1 MLKKMKVLVGVLA
14 FIFNLASLAT
24 AESSTPSKEEIA
36 KELANP
42 NTVLTSLKLQTMKPY
57 PTKASWRDKRIVND
71 DGSVD
76 LYFSQGA
83 GRQGAELDPK
93 CSRQGLILPLASL

>member
-1 MLKKMKVLVGVLA
+1 MLKKMKALVGVLA
-14 FIFNLASLAT
+14 LIFNLAPLST

-57 PTKASWRDKRIVND
+57 PTKANWRDKRIVND

-76 LYFSQGA
+76 LYFDQGA
-83 GRQGAELDPK
+83 GRQGAELDPN

>member
-1 MLKKMKVLVGVLA
+1 MKIFIGVLA
-14 FIFNLASLAT
+14 LIISLAPLAA

-57 PTKASWRDKRIVND
+57 PTKANWRDKRIVND

-83 GRQGAELDPK
+83 GRQGAELDPN

>member
-14 FIFNLASLAT
+14 LIASLALLAT

-76 LYFSQGA
+76 LYFDQGA
-83 GRQGAELDPK
+83 GRQGAELDPN

>member
-14 FIFNLASLAT
+14 FIFNLAPLAI

-76 LYFSQGA
+76 LYFDQGA
-83 GRQGAELDPK
+83 GRQGAELDPN